1 MNKNQVLRQRSL
13 TGIIFGVIVITLL
26 TSGEYGAILL
36 AGFIACFSTYEYI
49 RMVFPKSKSKLSY
62 SLTLNILT
70 ICLIALISPQNEYFY
85 FLTILSCIMM
95 GAGILN
101 MFISFIDHKH
111 IYWLVSIFYFGF
123 PFGLFISYLIHTP
136 IYLPHFWLSV
146 LVMIWMSDSF
156 AYLVGSRVGKTKLFE
171 RISPKKSWEGFIGAG
186 IIALPIAWWIGNTYF
201 NTPTDMYG
209 ISLDAIG
216 SPGLFWVLI
225 ASAAWIIGT
234 LGDLVESSIKRTFN
248 IKDSGKLLPG
258 HGGILDRFDSFI
270 YILPFILFLLIH
282 FTKQ

>member
-13 TGIIFGVIVITLL
+13 TGIIFGVIVVTLL
-26 TSGEYGAILL
+26 TAGKYGALL
-36 AGFIACFSTYEYI
+36 FASFIACFSTFEYI
-49 RMVFPKSKSKLSY
+49 RMIFPKSKSRLSMT
-62 SLTLNILT
+62 LTLTVLT
-70 ICLIALISPQNEYFY
+70 IGFLALITPENQYFY
-85 FLTILSCIMM
+85 FLTIFSCIMM

-101 MFISFIDHKH
+101 MFISFIDHKR

-123 PFGLFISYLIHTP
+123 PFGLFISYLMHTP
-136 IYLPHFWLSV
+136 IYISNFWLSV

-156 AYLVGSRVGKTKLFE
+156 AYLVGSRIGKTKLFE
-171 RISPKKSWEGFIGAG
+171 RISPKKSWEGFVGAG
-186 IIALPIAWWIGNTYF
+186 IITLPIAWWIGNTYF
-201 NTPTDMYG
+201 NTSEDMYG
-209 ISLDAIG
+209 ISPEAIG
-216 SPGLFWVLI
+216 SPGLFWVLV
-225 ASAAWIIGT
+225 AAAAWIIGT

-270 YILPFILFLLIH
+270 YILPFVLFLLVH